1 MVKFFLFGILLNTC
15 LFSSAQ
21 EIKVG
26 TKVEVTATDG
36 KVYPATVKEI
46 IHTAHRI
53 HYDGYGDE
61 SDVWMTK
68 DQFRVVAGAP
78 TTVIIST
85 ENNATAQK
93 ATGWTVGS
101 RVEAF
106 SSKKWNPGTIAE
118 IKDSKYRIRYDGSSE
133 YWDTWVAANELRQP
147 GENGGVKVS
156 LDKAAPGKLYL
167 RHIRWMTGGTSLN
180 WYFFADNGTVV
191 VDPKHGVNPVNL
203 AAERA
208 DNMVNMGT
216 YVITN
221 NSLKVQWLNGT
232 TSDVEV
238 EYKNGELIRID
249 AFSIAMRQKG
259 FPANYKLNG
268 TYSGVSG
275 VGNIAQGRNFN
286 FSENGNFSVTNTG
299 YVSNEATNNNASNTK
314 SGSYRINGNT
324 LTLQYADGSVEM
336 APIAIWEDRIV
347 INNTSLP
354 MKGN

>member
-1 MVKFFLFGILLNTC
+1 MVKFFLLILSLITC
-15 LFSSAQ
+15 LLGMAQ

-26 TKVEVTATDG
+26 TKVQVTATDG

-78 TTVIIST
+78 TTVIKST
-85 ENNATAQK
+85 ENNAAVQK
-93 ATGWTVGS
+93 TTGWTVGS
-101 RVEAF
+101 RVEAY

-147 GENGGVKVS
+147 GENGGVNVS
-156 LDKAAPGKLYL
+156 LDKAAQGKLYL

-208 DNMVNMGT
+208 DNMINMGT
-216 YVITN
+216 YVMTN

-232 TSDVEV
+232 NSDVEV

-249 AFSIAMRQKG
+249 AFSIVMRQKG
-259 FPANYKLNG
+259 FPANFKLNG

-275 VGNIAQGRNFN
+275 VGDVAQGRNFT
-286 FSENGNFSVTNTG
+286 FSENGRFSVTNTG
-299 YVSNEATNNNASNTK
+299 YISNQATNNTVSQNQ
-314 SGSYRINGNT
+314 SGTYRIIGNT
-324 LTLQYADGSVEM
+324 LILEYAGGNVEM
-336 APIAIWEDRIV
+336 APIAIWDDRIV

-354 MKGN
+354 KMGN